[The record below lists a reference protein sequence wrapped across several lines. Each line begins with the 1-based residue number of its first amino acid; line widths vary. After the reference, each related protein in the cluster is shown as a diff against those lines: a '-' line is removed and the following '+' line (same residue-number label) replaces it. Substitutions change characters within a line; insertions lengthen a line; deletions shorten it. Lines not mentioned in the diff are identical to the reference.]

1 MTIST
6 KDIAN
11 ALSVSERQVLRR
23 ATKEGWKYL
32 KAGKAKV
39 WDVSSLAPD
48 VQVAIAPKLRPVPA
62 PAPISGTEA
71 VHKASEKARELGRL
85 RLAFLALYDGS
96 GLKAA
101 DFIAAYNSGALNPT
115 LRQKLGE
122 VSLATLY
129 RWDAKR
135 RTSGTA
141 GVIPRWGETKKTTK
155 LTDIEQQILEKFY
168 LSPERRTIQHCYQLL
183 KLNLPSTT
191 ATYQTCRR
199 YLQSLPKPLVAYH
212 RLGQSRF
219 EALYQ
224 PFIDRDPSIFLP
236 MQQVVSDH
244 HRFDLLVTKDGRIFR
259 PWITAWQDYRSGK
272 ILGWAPSVYPSSLTI
287 LQAFYMMV
295 MRYGLPEMCHMD
307 NGKDYRCKVLMGASF
322 KVNTIT
328 AQGVSDEDLLHLQG
342 TFQMLGV
349 QTTYARAYHGQSKGR
364 MERTF
369 GTFAE
374 YISKDSGYYIG
385 SNTVSRPEDVT
396 LYYRA
401 INKKAKKQ
409 VLLSWDE
416 FCTKLDAFIEF
427 WNANWHGE
435 GKGMNGQTPD
445 EVFAL
450 HAPEPRKAD
459 AKTLA
464 LALTRPEVRKVTRN
478 GVSVMGVQYW
488 APELLEY
495 SGQEV
500 VVRIPIVKP
509 DTALVQ
515 TIQGQTICTAW
526 ADYFMATGDVA
537 VDNEKVN
544 AARKSN
550 LELVRHRSERL
561 KQTSGLKTFLD
572 LPAPQRQELPDL
584 SALPLA
590 AGAEPVRQ
598 REQKP
603 SLRSPL
609 DI

>member
-1 MTIST
+1 
-6 KDIAN
+6 
-11 ALSVSERQVLRR
+11 
-23 ATKEGWKYL
+23 
-32 KAGKAKV
+32 
-39 WDVSSLAPD
+39 
-48 VQVAIAPKLRPVPA
+48 
-62 PAPISGTEA
+62 
-71 VHKASEKARELGRL
+71 
-85 RLAFLALYDGS
+85 
-96 GLKAA
+96 
-101 DFIAAYNSGALNPT
+101 
-115 LRQKLGE
+115 
-122 VSLATLY
+122 
-129 RWDAKR
+129 
-135 RTSGTA
+135 
-141 GVIPRWGETKKTTK
+141 
-155 LTDIEQQILEKFY
+155 
-168 LSPERRTIQHCYQLL
+168 
-183 KLNLPSTT
+183 
-191 ATYQTCRR
+191 
-199 YLQSLPKPLVAYH
+199 
-212 RLGQSRF
+212 
-219 EALYQ
+219 
-224 PFIDRDPSIFLP
+224 

-244 HRFDLLVTKDGRIFR
+244 HRFDLLVTKDSRIFR

-307 NGKDYRCKVLMGASF
+307 NGKDYRSKVLMGANL
-322 KVNTIT
+322 KVTTIN

-349 QTTYARAYHGQSKGR
+349 QTTYARAYYGQSKGR
-364 MERTF
+364 LERTF

-374 YISKDSGYYIG
+374 YIAKDSGYYIG

-409 VLLSWDE
+409 VLLSWEE
-416 FCTKLDAFIEF
+416 FCHKLDAFIDF

-435 GKGMNGQTPD
+435 GKGMNGLTPD
-445 EVFAL
+445 EVFARY
-450 HAPEPRKAD
+450 APEPRKAD
-459 AKTLA
+459 MQTLA
-464 LALTRPEVRKVTRN
+464 LALTRPEIRKVTRN

-495 SGQEV
+495 ASQEV

-509 DTALVQ
+509 ETALIQ

-537 VDNEKVN
+537 GDNEKVN

-561 KQTSGLKTFLD
+561 KQTKGLKTFLD
-572 LPAPQRQELPDL
+572 LPAKPKQELPDL

-603 SLRSPL
+603 LLKSPL